1 MLLSLGALAICSL
14 EGLLDALRLKQVSHT
29 ATGQVMLVT
38 TIILVE
44 VEIPTID
51 NETSQISL
59 NTTTANNLNSYNN
72 SWNKWLLNTNNK
84 SITFKVNSGKW
95 L

>member
-14 EGLLDALRLKQVSHT
+14 EGLLDALRLKQASHT

-44 VEIPTID
+44 VENP
-51 NETSQISL
+51 
-59 NTTTANNLNSYNN
+59 NN
-72 SWNKWLLNTNNK
+72 
-84 SITFKVNSGKW
+84 
-95 L
+95 